1 LRFQA
6 LKAKREICINMTI
19 EKKHLSLMSTDK
31 LYTSVPKKYCS
42 TLRLHAADVNDIAGP
57 SFIS

>member
-6 LKAKREICINMTI
+6 LKAKRETCINMTI
-19 EKKHLSLMSTDK
+19 EKKHLFLMSTDK

-42 TLRLHAADVNDIAGP
+42 TLRLHSADVNDIASP